1 MPAGMQCSGSVG
13 GATNVCIVRL
23 KNGAGAG
30 PFGGSAAF
38 TNPTTA
44 GTTTA
49 GTAGTAGTASAEGT
63 APQSTV
69 LSNTPPAAAAA
80 AA

>member
-49 GTAGTAGTASAEGT
+49 GTAGTASAEGT
-63 APQSTV
+63 TPQSTV